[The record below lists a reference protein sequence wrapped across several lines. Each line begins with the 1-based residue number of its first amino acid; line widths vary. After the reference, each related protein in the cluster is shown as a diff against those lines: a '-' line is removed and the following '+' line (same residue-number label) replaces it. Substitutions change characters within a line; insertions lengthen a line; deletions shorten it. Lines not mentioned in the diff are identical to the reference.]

1 MANIKSNN
9 HRKID
14 CRIID
19 DIYMDFMLSKD
30 EVYANNL
37 ADNCL
42 SAKLQF
48 NNENT
53 KHVVSNISWYDAKTS
68 DEILDNIGYTGVD
81 NGFISY
87 ERDRI
92 GNDEFLDIYTNSKFD
107 LSTFGDKF
115 FVSEVSGNTQMLQ
128 YPIEKH
134 DDCVSLKG
142 GFYQG
147 FFKIEGSNYQTL
159 PHRIYDEWNFNITL
173 RVKDYDVPSNTLNN
187 RHPNNKG
194 MFFYIGTRAE
204 NKFWELYKHD
214 DTTNALKSDESSD
227 YSIDYDMIDAEVI
240 KHQYHEDIP
249 NPSNRDDQYGNFCN
263 CNDYFEEGFDP
274 YGDMFET
281 TKESC
286 SIGNNS
292 INSSAI
298 NTLTDLRKYDYSEF
312 NSCGLGNSTTSNR
325 KDSCTTGYF
334 DDGYTG
340 EGTTTTCDCPVND
353 LAIDDE
359 YILPQM
365 SLENIQLI
373 DSKGFNIGE
382 KGFYEIETDNKF
394 IIFHRGKGG
403 FNKDT
408 WKNEYKFV
416 LTGKT
421 DSPTINY
428 YPYLNRTSTGYTT
441 ETIDKLIKEH
451 SYAYDIFNDIKDNAF
466 GVKINDD
473 GSITY
478 RCLIFDCDSENT
490 YKVEEETSM
499 PGIVSTDVWNNI
511 HIKMVRTPSL
521 AKTMCDDQYKQGK
534 MKVYIYV
541 NGCLKIVSKELPELM
556 LRPLNDGAERQE
568 GVPYN
573 ISIGGG
579 TQGLAERI
587 YLDYYDV
594 TDYLLPLEKNF
605 GGTFIGDIKDFAFYD
620 CQLPYSTIS
629 QLGKHF

>member
-1 MANIKSNN
+1 
-9 HRKID
+9 
-14 CRIID
+14 
-19 DIYMDFMLSKD
+19 ML
-30 EVYANNL
+30 V
-37 ADNCL
+37 
-42 SAKLQF
+42 
-48 NNENT
+48 
-53 KHVVSNISWYDAKTS
+53 
-68 DEILDNIGYTGVD
+68 
-81 NGFISY
+81 
-87 ERDRI
+87 
-92 GNDEFLDIYTNSKFD
+92 
-107 LSTFGDKF
+107 
-115 FVSEVSGNTQMLQ
+115 
-128 YPIEKH
+128 YPIEVKS
-134 DDCVSLKG
+134 DYTALKG

-147 FFKIEGSNYQTL
+147 FFKIEGSDYQTL
-159 PHRIYDEWNFNITL
+159 PHRIYNEWNFNITL
-173 RVKDYDVPSNTLNN
+173 RVKDYIVPSNTLNG

-214 DTTNALKSDESSD
+214 KAINSMKFDESSD
-227 YSIDYDMIDAEVI
+227 YSLDYDMVDSDVI

-274 YGDMFET
+274 YGDMYELN
-281 TKESC
+281 KESC
-286 SIGNNS
+286 SIGNSSTNS
-292 INSSAI
+292 NAT
-298 NTLTDLRKYDYSEF
+298 NTFTDLRKYDFSEF
-312 NSCGLGNSTTSNR
+312 NTCSLEDGFSSKKT
-325 KDSCTTGYF
+325 DSCITDYF
-334 DDGYTG
+334 GDDYTG
-340 EGTTTTCDCPVND
+340 EGTTTCDCPAND
-353 LAIDDE
+353 LAIDDD
-359 YILPQM
+359 YIIPQI
-365 SLENIQLI
+365 SLDDIQLT

-394 IIFHRGKGG
+394 IIFHRGKDG

-428 YPYLNRTSTGYTT
+428 YPYLNRTATGYTT
-441 ETIDKLIKEH
+441 EKIDSLIEEH
-451 SYAYDIFNDIKDNAF
+451 SYAYNIFNDIKDNAF
-466 GVKINDD
+466 GLKINDD

-478 RCLIFDCDSENT
+478 KYVVFDCDSENS
-490 YKVEEETSM
+490 YKIEEETSM
-499 PGIVSTDVWNNI
+499 PGVIPSDQWFNI

-521 AKTMCDDQYKQGK
+521 TEDLCQKEYRQGK

-541 NGCLKIVSKELPELM
+541 NGYLKMVSKELPELM

-587 YLDYYDV
+587 YLDYYDI
-594 TDYLLPLEKNF
+594 TDYLLPLEKDF
-605 GGTFIGDIKDFAFYD
+605 GGTFIGDIKGFSFYD